1 MSRSNR
7 DDGDYPKSAGNT
19 LTDEERQYYRSN
31 SSDAIQLREDLCKLM
46 GICLTTAGAAAVAAI
61 IANYSSK
68 GGRRKRSIRGNTRR
82 SRRAYKKRS
91 MRKHMRKHATR
102 RR

>member
-1 MSRSNR
+1 MS
-7 DDGDYPKSAGNT
+7 DYPKSAGDM
-19 LTDEERQYYRSN
+19 LTEEERQYYRSN
-31 SSDAIQLREDLCKLM
+31 SPDAIQLREDLCKAL
-46 GICLTTAGAAAVAAI
+46 GICLTAAGAAAVAAI

-68 GGRRKRSIRGNTRR
+68 GGTRKRSTRGSIRRR
-82 SRRAYKKRS
+82 GGAYKKRS

>member
-7 DDGDYPKSAGNT
+7 DDWDYPKSAGET
-19 LTDEERQYYRSN
+19 LTEEERQYYRSN
-31 SSDAIQLREDLCKLM
+31 SPDAIQLREDLCKLM

-68 GGRRKRSIRGNTRR
+68 GGTRKRSARR
-82 SRRAYKKRS
+82 SRRAYKKRRS
-91 MRKHMRKHATR
+91 IR
-102 RR
+102 RRR

>member
-7 DDGDYPKSAGNT
+7 DDWDYPKSAGDT
-19 LTDEERQYYRSN
+19 LTEEERQYYRSN
-31 SSDAIQLREDLCKLM
+31 SSDAKQLREDLCKML

-68 GGRRKRSIRGNTRR
+68 GGTRKRSTRGSRR
-82 SRRAYKKRS
+82 RRRAYKKRS
-91 MRKHMRKHATR
+91 TR

>member
-7 DDGDYPKSAGNT
+7 DDWDYPKSAGDT
-19 LTDEERQYYRSN
+19 LTEEERQYYRSN
-31 SSDAIQLREDLCKLM
+31 SPDAIQLREDLCKLM

-68 GGRRKRSIRGNTRR
+68 GGTRKRSARR
-82 SRRAYKKRS
+82 SRRAYKKRRS
-91 MRKHMRKHATR
+91 IR
-102 RR
+102 RRR

>member
-1 MSRSNR
+1 MS
-7 DDGDYPKSAGNT
+7 DYPRSAGDT
-19 LTDEERQYYRSN
+19 LTEEERQYYRSN
-31 SSDAIQLREDLCKLM
+31 SQDAIQLRKDLCKML

-61 IANYSSK
+61 IANYSTK
-68 GGRRKRSIRGNTRR
+68 GGTRKRSIRKSIRR
-82 SRRAYKKRS
+82 RRGAHKKRS

>member
-1 MSRSNR
+1 MSRFNR
-7 DDGDYPKSAGNT
+7 DDGDYPKSAGDT

-31 SSDAIQLREDLCKLM
+31 SSDAIQLREDLCKAL
-46 GICLTTAGAAAVAAI
+46 GICLTAAGAAAVAAI

-68 GGRRKRSIRGNTRR
+68 GGTRKRSARR
-82 SRRAYKKRS
+82 SRRAYKKIS

>member
-7 DDGDYPKSAGNT
+7 NDWDYPKSAGDT
-19 LTDEERQYYRSN
+19 LTEEERQYYRSN
-31 SSDAIQLREDLCKLM
+31 SPDAIQLRKDLCKLL

-61 IANYSSK
+61 IANYSTK
-68 GGRRKRSIRGNTRR
+68 GGTRKRSIRG
-82 SRRAYKKRS
+82 RRAYKKRS
-91 MRKHMRKHATR
+91 TR

>member
-7 DDGDYPKSAGNT
+7 DDGDYPKSAGET

-31 SSDAIQLREDLCKLM
+31 SQDAIQLRKDLCKAL
-46 GICLTTAGAAAVAAI
+46 GICLTAAGAAAVAAI
-61 IANYSSK
+61 IANYSTK
-68 GGRRKRSIRGNTRR
+68 GGTRKRSIRGSKRR
-82 SRRAYKKRS
+82 RGGAYKKKRP
-91 MRKHMRKHATR
+91 TR

>member
-7 DDGDYPKSAGNT
+7 DDGDYPKSAGDT
-19 LTDEERQYYRSN
+19 LTEEERQYYRSN
-31 SSDAIQLREDLCKLM
+31 SPDAIQLREDLCKLM

-61 IANYSSK
+61 IANYSTK
-68 GGRRKRSIRGNTRR
+68 GGTRKRNIRGSIRKSIRR
-82 SRRAYKKRS
+82 RRAYKKRL
-91 MRKHMRKHATR
+91 TR